1 MRGGGILPKELIL
14 KYKII
19 NAHPGWLPNVRGLDA
34 LKWAI
39 YDGQPIGVTTHL
51 LGDDI
56 DSGWILERK
65 MVPIYYN
72 DTFHAVAQRQYELEV
87 SMLAKALELEP
98 AEYTDGQNYTVH
110 KRMPHAFETRV
121 LERFEIM
128 RKKVDLQYKYE

>member
-1 MRGGGILPKELIL
+1 M
-14 KYKII
+14 
-19 NAHPGWLPNVRGLDA
+19 DA

-51 LGDDI
+51 LGEDI

-72 DTFHAVAQRQYELEV
+72 DTFHAVAQRQYELEI
-87 SMLAKALELEP
+87 SMLARALELEP